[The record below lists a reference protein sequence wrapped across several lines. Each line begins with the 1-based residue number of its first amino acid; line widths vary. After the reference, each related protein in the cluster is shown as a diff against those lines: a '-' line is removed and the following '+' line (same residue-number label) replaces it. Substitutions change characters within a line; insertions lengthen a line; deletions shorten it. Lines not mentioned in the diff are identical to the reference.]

1 MESSALASSIDWGN
15 VAQWTA
21 AVATLLAVI
30 VALFKEEFTSLWR
43 RPKLAATIKLS
54 PPDST
59 KTPVIITY
67 PRHQEPPKTKEAISY
82 YFRLWIKNDGKVR
95 AEKVQVFAE
104 KLRRKAAD
112 GTFLPVEG
120 FMPMNLRW
128 THSGEIFTEGISPLM
143 GKHCDLGHISHPAD
157 LIDLQEDHPDA
168 WGKTV
173 LALELEAKPLTKS
186 HLVEPG
192 KYKLTLKIAGSNCKP
207 VTTTLEITLTG
218 DWHDDAGKMFRD
230 GIAIKVLD

>member
-1 MESSALASSIDWGN
+1 MGSPALTSSIDWGN

-21 AVATLLAVI
+21 AIATFLAVI
-30 VALFKEEFTSLWR
+30 IALFKEEFINLWR
-43 RPKLAATIKLS
+43 RPKLVATIKLS

-67 PRHQEPPKTKEAISY
+67 PRPPEPPITKEASSY
-82 YFRLWIKNDGKVR
+82 YFRLWIKNDGKAR

-104 KLRRKAAD
+104 KLCRKAAD

-143 GKHCDLGHISHPAD
+143 GKHCDLGHITHPAE

-168 WGKTV
+168 QGKTV

-186 HLVEPG
+186 HLVAPG
-192 KYKLTLKIAGSNCKP
+192 TYKLTLRIAGSNCQP
-207 VTTTLEITLTG
+207 TTTTLEITLIG
-218 DWHDDAGKMFRD
+218 DWYEDTGRMFRD